1 MPRKKAQ
8 KPNTA
13 QRQLAADWQA
23 LKASHAHHLEKGA
36 KAKAASSQA
45 GKQSKMPRLEIP
57 AERDPRMVASFD
69 SGKGNA
75 VKQPE
80 KQYTGDAMVGLATM
94 HKSNTVPI
102 FNAEAAKEVAKMRR

>member
-8 KPNTA
+8 KPNAA
-13 QRQLAADWQA
+13 QRQLAADWQS
-23 LKASHAHHLEKGA
+23 LKASHALHLEKGA

-75 VKQPE
+75 IKQPD
-80 KQYTGDAMVGLATM
+80 KQYTGNAVVGIAQL
-94 HKSNTVPI
+94 HKSNQVPV
-102 FNAEAAKEVAKMRR
+102 FNTDAAKDIAKMRR